1 MYQPAHFEDRRPEIL
16 AALMQAHP
24 FATLITLI
32 TLITLNGGRLT
43 DRFEAP
49 RSQLGP

>member
-24 FATLITLI
+24 FATLITL
-32 TLITLNGGRLT
+32 NGGRLT